1 MSGEIQ
7 LTGTLARPALPALP
21 TSQVVY
27 LLLEAQTTA
36 AVSHV
41 QTPINVGF
49 VLDHSG
55 SMKGDKMRCVR
66 DATQMALSL
75 MDAQDIVSVVIFDHR
90 REILIPA
97 QLVTNAA
104 DLQREVGKIKDAG
117 GTKIAPALEAALG
130 EVRKGMNGNTISRLI
145 LLTDGQTEGEN
156 DCLRVA
162 EEIGRQRIPLT
173 ALGVGDDWNEDLLIE
188 MANRSGGVA
197 EYFSNPSDISEFFQG
212 QVQQAQ
218 GAIVQNAALSLR
230 LVQGVEPRA
239 VWQVT
244 PLIQNL
250 GYKPITDRAVG
261 VSLGDLSRGERRLI
275 LVELLVDAKQPGQ
288 YRIGQ
293 AEINYDIPQLGL
305 VSEKIKYDVMLHF
318 VADPAQATALVPQVM
333 NIVEKVSAHKLQTRA
348 LDDLAAGN
356 IGAATQKLQGA
367 VTRLLNQGEVEL
379 AQTMQTE
386 IDNLQEKGE
395 MTSAGQKTIK
405 FGTRKTVRLS
415 DLDMPPTE

>member
-1 MSGEIQ
+1 MSGEVQ
-7 LTGTLARPALPALP
+7 LTGTLARPALPALATP
-21 TSQVVY
+21 QVVY

-41 QTPINVGF
+41 QMPVNVGF

-75 MDAQDIVSVVIFDHR
+75 MGADDTVSVVVFDHR

-97 QLVTNAA
+97 QPVRNPAE
-104 DLQREVGKIKDAG
+104 LQREVAKIKDAG

-130 EVRKGMNGNTISRLI
+130 EVRKGMGPNAITRLI

-156 DCLRVA
+156 DCLRAAA
-162 EEIGRQRIPLT
+162 EAGRLGIPLT

-197 EYFSNPSDISEFFQG
+197 EYFSNPNDISAFFQG
-212 QVQQAQ
+212 AVQKAQ
-218 GAIVQNAALSLR
+218 SAVVQNSALNLR

-244 PLIQNL
+244 PLIQHL
-250 GYKPITDRAVG
+250 GYKPISDRAVG
-261 VSLGDLSRGERRLI
+261 MALGDLPKDERRLV

-293 AEINYDIPQLGL
+293 AEVSYDIPQLG
-305 VSEKIKYDVMLHF
+305 VVGEKAKYDVMLTF
-318 VADPAQATALVPQVM
+318 VADPAQATGVVPQVM

-348 LDDLAAGN
+348 LEDLAAGN
-356 IGAATQKLQGA
+356 VGAATQKLQGA
-367 VTRLLNQGEVEL
+367 VTRLLNQGETEL
-379 AQTMQTE
+379 AETMQQE
-386 IDNLQEKGE
+386 IDNLQQKGE

-415 DLDMPPTE
+415 DMDLPQG